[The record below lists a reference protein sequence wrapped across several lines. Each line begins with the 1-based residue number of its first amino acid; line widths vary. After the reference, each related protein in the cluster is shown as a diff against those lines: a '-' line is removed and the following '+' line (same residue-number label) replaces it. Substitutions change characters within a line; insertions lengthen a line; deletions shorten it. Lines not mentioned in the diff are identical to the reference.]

1 MEFIFANPYDASKPL
16 FPVATPPSSAT
27 KAASAVNSQPST
39 SSIAGNWAIAALFNI
54 PLPSTSYSLT
64 ITPNTIRI
72 NGGCNTFT
80 YQYTINSTSQLIVIG
95 NQTST
100 NKSCGQSDD
109 QLYVSGILKMYKY
122 LISGSNGIFTLRF
135 YDQTGNPGYTLS
147 INQNQG
153 AQGSQAKPAQPSS
166 PNQTPLPLT
175 PGTYLLLN
183 LQRRDIPRALV
194 NVTEGRLTYKSC
206 NTIVHTFEPK
216 KLTSAKGSI
225 KITGS
230 AITSINCTVNNDYL
244 YMTALNS
251 AVTYVFD
258 PNAKTIIFSNQ
269 GGTEVV
275 TLSQA
280 S

>member
-1 MEFIFANPYDASKPL
+1 
-16 FPVATPPSSAT
+16 
-27 KAASAVNSQPST
+27 
-39 SSIAGNWAIAALFNI
+39 
-54 PLPSTSYSLT
+54 
-64 ITPNTIRI
+64 
-72 NGGCNTFT
+72 
-80 YQYTINSTSQLIVIG
+80 
-95 NQTST
+95 
-100 NKSCGQSDD
+100 
-109 QLYVSGILKMYKY
+109 MYKY

-135 YDQTGNPGYTLS
+135 YDQSGNPGYTLS

-153 AQGSQAKPAQPSS
+153 NQAPQNKAAAAPSTSPTPQP
-166 PNQTPLPLT
+166 LA

-194 NVTEGRLTYKSC
+194 NVTEGSLTYKSC

-230 AITSINCTVNNDYL
+230 AITSNNCTVNNDYL

-251 AVTYVFD
+251 AASYVFD
-258 PNAKTIIFSNQ
+258 PSAKTIIFSNQ
-269 GGTEVV
+269 GGTEVI